1 MRIKFQSLIICFALL
16 LGYSCFG
23 QDSGVTL
30 QTGGTQI
37 VLSHDWERL
46 DQPENFYVQKRA
58 LNKERGIAI
67 SGGAFVVD
75 LTLEQYAALG
85 IYGLKQGSE
94 TALDQSINLIAKV
107 THIST
112 NEVEKAVQSRIGKQT
127 LEQIKKMSSSVS
139 FEFLSITNIE
149 ISGLSAFESH
159 SKMTLLQ
166 SKQTIFS
173 RQIIYQGVEPHQI
186 VQITFAS
193 ASDDIFQDKS
203 LIACLKRP
211 K

>member
-1 MRIKFQSLIICFALL
+1 MRIKFQELIICIALF
-16 LGYSCFG
+16 LGYLSFG

-30 QTGGTQI
+30 QTGDTQI
-37 VLSHDWERL
+37 VLSNDWERL

-67 SGGAFVVD
+67 SGGVFSVD
-75 LTLEQYAALG
+75 LTLEQYVALG
-85 IYGLKQGSE
+85 IYGLKQGPE
-94 TALDQSINLIAKV
+94 TAADQSINLIAKA

-112 NEVEKAVQSRIGKQT
+112 NEVEKAVQSRIGEQT

-139 FEFLSITNIE
+139 FEFLSVTNIE
-149 ISGLSAFESH
+149 ISGLPAFESH

-166 SKQTIFS
+166 SKQTVYS
-173 RQIIYQGVEPHQI
+173 RQFVYRGTGPQQI
-186 VQITFAS
+186 VQITYAS
-193 ASDDIFQDKS
+193 ASDDIFRDKS
-203 LIACLKRP
+203 LIDAIKRP